1 MPVVS
6 VRLNEEEAKIF
17 KSYANLHGI
26 SLSEAYKKAL
36 YEKIEDEFDLAEIAE
51 ATEEFNKNSKTYS
64 LEELKNKYDL

>member
-36 YEKIEDEFDLAEIAE
+36 YEKIEDEFDLAEITE

>member
-36 YEKIEDEFDLAEIAE
+36 YEKIEDEFDLAEVIE

-64 LEELKNKYDL
+64 LEELRNKYDL

>member
-51 ATEEFNKNSKTYS
+51 TTEEFNKNSKTYS